1 MLLWEALDLLVGV
14 PAREGEEEGEV
25 GGGESREE
33 PVEEVESAAVEVV
46 DDPALA
52 AREAGDAHDAGQQH
66 GAQEV
71 ADADG
76 AQENGGAQ
84 AAHGVGRLVVE
95 ELERADRREHLGR
108 AQEHVLRQQDEY
120 THRHRLVRQVQ
131 QPVLLRNLHH
141 TTMANSWSV
150 NDSCYIPITIC
161 SRLCWK
167 KEKKLEREEG
177 ATSAFKVIFKDMTR
191 KLRIDGFV

>member
-1 MLLWEALDLLVGV
+1 MRGGMRAFAVLQNRGHEARVEALEGAFGGALLLLLLLLEALDLLVGV

-33 PVEEVESAAVEVV
+33 PVEEVEAAAVEVV

-52 AREAGDAHDAGQQH
+52 AAEAGDAHDAGQQH

-76 AQENGGAQ
+76 AQEDGGAQ

-95 ELERADRREHLGR
+95 ELQRADGREHLGR
-108 AQEHVLRQQDEY
+108 AQEHVLRQQDEHA
-120 THRHRLVRQVQ
+120 HRHRLVRQVQ

-141 TTMANSWSV
+141 TTIN
-150 NDSCYIPITIC
+150 
-161 SRLCWK
+161 
-167 KEKKLEREEG
+167 G
-177 ATSAFKVIFKDMTR
+177 QQ
-191 KLRIDGFV
+191 